1 MYFSVLFSIF
11 RFSNEQ
17 HFNKVFSHPN
27 AFSLDFT
34 TYQTSHCSSPPN
46 NTPVVPSTTVGVTNK
61 ALLFS
66 LQFKM
71 PHSVYPEIVCSDF
84 RRKIRYLGHM
94 Q

>member
-1 MYFSVLFSIF
+1 MNSILTKYFHTLMIS
-11 RFSNEQ
+11 
-17 HFNKVFSHPN
+17 
-27 AFSLDFT
+27 SLDFT
-34 TYQTSHCSSPPN
+34 THQTSHCSSPPN

-61 ALLFS
+61 ALLFTF
-66 LQFKM
+66 QFKM